1 MMHVA
6 LHLLFAPHTQAV
18 VEKALEPVRDW
29 RQFKAWMAL
38 QPPKEKVTGEASGYR
53 STLVM
58 AGLAVCDDD
67 IPPASP
73 SLHESALYQ
82 QPVSLQLPALD
93 ETRLKLGRDRLY
105 MASKYGGSLQASMER
120 ARFFVELPESP
131 QHRKFCYETKVDTS
145 RSEIAKQ
152 VAQAR
157 PKITQSRRL
166 KLHAVARVQEVE
178 EAKEEERKIARR
190 NSLMKIK
197 EGGLSPL
204 MMAQERRG
212 GPLTRG
218 ETADPSRR
226 YRIVEK
232 VIKRNRMPEDI
243 LEEVWEKIEE
253 APATVSSRSIALVLM
268 QRVVAASNCPAS
280 LEGPLFNFIRNK
292 HKEFVKERPGLS
304 MNQDSRHSHMWLSWT
319 PGAWNSLTLYPRS
332 HSIRCIASLYP
343 RSASPGDLDPR
354 LPRPT
359 DRACGSKSETATPAT
374 TGTRNRRALWSS
386 AAFAVYCSSTPI
398 WRSPPG
404 ARRRSPGSL
413 RTSALPTERL
423 PPKKAAAPDWRGMD
437 GGATACL

>member
-1 MMHVA
+1 M
-6 LHLLFAPHTQAV
+6 AV

-152 VAQAR
+152 VAQ
-157 PKITQSRRL
+157 
-166 KLHAVARVQEVE
+166 EVE

-204 MMAQERRG
+204 MMAQ
-212 GPLTRG
+212 

-304 MNQDSRHSHMWLSWT
+304 MNQESFVEFCRFCGVLLECAVG
-319 PGAWNSLTLYPRS
+319 PGPASIFVRVFFSFSQTEGSAVVAAERGGGGHGTFTMYNHVYIYILY
-332 HSIRCIASLYP
+332 I
-343 RSASPGDLDPR
+343 
-354 LPRPT
+354 
-359 DRACGSKSETATPAT
+359 
-374 TGTRNRRALWSS
+374 
-386 AAFAVYCSSTPI
+386 
-398 WRSPPG
+398 
-404 ARRRSPGSL
+404 
-413 RTSALPTERL
+413 
-423 PPKKAAAPDWRGMD
+423 
-437 GGATACL
+437 